1 MSDDII
7 IITAAG
13 AGTWLRER
21 FTPSGVVRW
30 LGEGLVSDY
39 AQKMETLRLIDDKI
53 YEWSKDLNTYVDL
66 MEGAFKSKR
75 LVDLASVSLVISNT
89 LKKVTLQEQ
98 FIKNISEESLAEFEK
113 ERGDLSS
120 WWRDPTESPSLSEE
134 EISSQMKNRG
144 KNQPGGKNAQ
154 LNSSLDLIKEA
165 GWWDDLTRKWVHR
178 KIRSKKIQ
186 ERDTELQMFFSKTK
200 NIVSR
205 VRNLADKL
213 HALRASGEIGK
224 YLDTLREIS
233 KLQNEFE
240 NDPKTG
246 FRAIYRKHLREL
258 VENIIKNKEGLESL
272 EDVEDAVTERASPD
286 ARKGVEGAQQGDPP
300 VGPARPVGPASEPD
314 RAPAAEGGGDD
325 GERVGDDDG
334 GDEGDDEG
342 GDEGDDE
349 ENADPLSQ
357 AMQSLMYYLRW
368 IASISDE
375 SFKNKDQKEKEE
387 LIEILEQ
394 TWGGYEALKKE
405 LIENNNLKYIK
416 YIQFALEQI
425 AKKILL
431 WKDILYSRGI
441 SSEPKPASAPLP
453 STPMIGSAPDS
464 PPAPNPSNE
473 IPDLIPDLEVPKKG
487 INLIDYIDVTDKE
500 FESLSYDEQTKEINK
515 LRAKIGTLK
524 KQIKS
529 IFESEPEAKGNVE
542 ALTNVESKNQIQQ
555 LKSHIDFI
563 ENIRNKWSAPPMRKS
578 KNASEYYSFITKLS
592 SCSNQYEAANLLLKY
607 SQEIEEHDLN
617 TSLKLLAIAEGLLDE

>member
-258 VENIIKNKEGLESL
+258 VENIIKNKEGLESS
-272 EDVEDAVTERASPD
+272 EDVEDAVAEGASPD
-286 ARKGVEGAQQGDPP
+286 VRKGVQDAQQDDPSPFSDGYGGD
-300 VGPARPVGPASEPD
+300 S
-314 RAPAAEGGGDD
+314 GDD
-325 GERVGDDDG
+325 GYGGDSGDDGYG
-334 GDEGDDEG
+334 GDSGANATDDLNDYEK
-342 GDEGDDE
+342 EI
-349 ENADPLSQ
+349 LKIIYTYSTW
-357 AMQSLMYYLRW
+357 LT
-368 IASISDE
+368 SISDE
-375 SFKNKDQKEKEE
+375 IFKNKSQEDKENLVKLLKNMLENCE
-387 LIEILEQ
+387 L
-394 TWGGYEALKKE
+394 LKTQ
-405 LIENNNLKYIK
+405 LVQNNNNLKVIEYVENFLQQIVEK
-416 YIQFALEQI
+416 LLLWTNNNTGTGPIPSPSSSLDPTAHLPPAVFHPEKNTRFCSCGSGIIYDSCHGKEKALEILKKIPGNENKSQKQLENI
-425 AKKILL
+425 FLNKFNAREKKISELEEILDPSSGKKVGKAKKEQAEKELNKIYEDFF
-431 WKDILYSRGI
+431 KIY
-441 SSEPKPASAPLP
+441 ASM
-453 STPMIGSAPDS
+453 S
-464 PPAPNPSNE
+464 
-473 IPDLIPDLEVPKKG
+473 KK
-487 INLIDYIDVTDKE
+487 E
-500 FESLSYDEQTKEINK
+500 
-515 LRAKIGTLK
+515 
-524 KQIKS
+524 
-529 IFESEPEAKGNVE
+529 
-542 ALTNVESKNQIQQ
+542 
-555 LKSHIDFI
+555 
-563 ENIRNKWSAPPMRKS
+563 
-578 KNASEYYSFITKLS
+578 FITKLS